1 MGYAKG
7 KNDIAG
13 IVSVAMFGCLY
24 VTSDKKQEDGEENN
38 KMGRRSS
45 EPSAPLVFLWVSFSV
60 QLEHSFILQPAPS
73 LLLSIL

>member
-13 IVSVAMFGCLY
+13 IVKVAMFGSLY
-24 VTSDKKQEDGEENN
+24 GIPEKNGEDGEENN

-45 EPSAPLVFLWVSFSV
+45 EPSAPSVFLWVSFNV
-60 QLEHSFILQPAPS
+60 QIKAICHTPAS
-73 LLLSIL
+73 S

>member
-13 IVSVAMFGCLY
+13 IVKVAMFGSLCEIPEKDGEY
-24 VTSDKKQEDGEENN
+24 GEENN

-45 EPSAPLVFLWVSFSV
+45 EPSAP
-60 QLEHSFILQPAPS
+60 
-73 LLLSIL
+73 